1 MEQVKMNV
9 WQMEGCAITVELE
22 ADNINDYAK
31 DFLHIFNNVRESN
44 ELLRVKNYPRSNDVT
59 VYCEPEYKD
68 AAMKYLKSFGKI
80 KGCEKVLM
88 MAMEEPYYDLD
99 EYDDIVAI
107 PSFT

>member
-1 MEQVKMNV
+1 MNV

-59 VYCEPEYKD
+59 VYCEPEHKD
-68 AAMKYLKSFGKI
+68 AAMRYLKSFGKI
-80 KGCEKVLM
+80 KGCEKVQM
-88 MAMEEPYYDLD
+88 FRMEEPYYDLD

-107 PSFT
+107 PSFE